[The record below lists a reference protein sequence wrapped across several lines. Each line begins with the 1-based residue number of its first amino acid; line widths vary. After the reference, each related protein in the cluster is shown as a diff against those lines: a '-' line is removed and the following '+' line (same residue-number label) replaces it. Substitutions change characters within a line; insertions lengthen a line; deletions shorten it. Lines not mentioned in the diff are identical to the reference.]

1 MNKKA
6 ILIASTLVAGFL
18 LTGCGDAEINVDT
31 GSNVRTSQKAPVK
44 SSSTSTVKSS
54 STGAVKSSSTST
66 AKSSAN
72 STSKTKNEDRHQDV
86 NDDNDHWAGC
96 NYSDDEPE
104 ADPNDEY
111 YYQYHDDDK
120 RSSSVYS
127 SSSASNND
135 NKETYTHDTNTSDYG
150 YKSDG
155 VAPSGQQTQED
166 N

>member
-18 LTGCGDAEINVDT
+18 LTGCGDAEITVHT
-31 GSNVRTSQKAPVK
+31 GGNVRTSQKAPVK

-72 STSKTKNEDRHQDV
+72 STSKAKNEDRHQDV

-127 SSSASNND
+127 YSQDHDAAD
-135 NKETYTHDTNTSDYG
+135 DTYTHDTNTASNEYHPKD
-150 YKSDG
+150 
-155 VAPSGQQTQED
+155 VATAGQEMQED

>member
-1 MNKKA
+1 MKKKT
-6 ILIASTLVAGFL
+6 ILIASTLVAGLL

-72 STSKTKNEDRHQDV
+72 STSKAKNEDRHH
-86 NDDNDHWAGC
+86 NDGDDHWAGC
-96 NYSDDEPE
+96 NYTDDEPE

-111 YYQYHDDDK
+111 YYQYHDNGK
-120 RSSSVYS
+120 GSSSIYSS

-135 NKETYTHDTNTSDYG
+135 NKETYTHDTNATTYD